1 MHRVQAAQ
9 CKMGIVS
16 IRVSVAAMVLGVVHA
31 CRKKFTSH
39 TTRTQM
45 KAGKACA
52 GGVGAAETKLAAEL
66 FEEFL
71 LLVFSIPVSSGEGG
85 GL

>member
-1 MHRVQAAQ
+1 M
-9 CKMGIVS
+9 
-16 IRVSVAAMVLGVVHA
+16 VHA

-45 KAGKACA
+45 KAERACA
-52 GGVGAAETKLAAEL
+52 GGVGAAETKVVAEL
-66 FEEFL
+66 LEEFL